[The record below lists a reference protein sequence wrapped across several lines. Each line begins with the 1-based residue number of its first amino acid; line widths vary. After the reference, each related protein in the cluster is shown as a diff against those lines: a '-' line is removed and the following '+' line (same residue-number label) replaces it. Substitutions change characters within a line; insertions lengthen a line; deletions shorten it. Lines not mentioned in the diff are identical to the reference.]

1 VYQLSGLKILYI
13 LELSS
18 RHDNQEASGGIDL
31 PVPFSVESVR
41 LESIE
46 SANRILQFRLASSSL
61 AVESVSVTETG
72 MSRFHRM
79 GDKKIADEDSSHLQ
93 SAGDAST

>member
-1 VYQLSGLKILYI
+1 VDQLLGLKILYI

-18 RHDNQEASGGIDL
+18 RHDNQEACGGIDL
-31 PVPFSVESVR
+31 PVLFSVESVR

-46 SANRILQFRLASSSL
+46 SANRIHHFRLASSSL
-61 AVESVSVTETG
+61 TVESVSVTETG

-79 GDKKIADEDSSHLQ
+79 GGKQIADDDSSQLQ